1 MDPLITGELERL
13 RDVVIHRPGPE
24 LDRMVPDNLEATIA
38 DSSGRISANPNYL
51 LFDDLVLLSKLR
63 KEHNQIN
70 EVLRAC
76 CGFDKTHQLR
86 DLLRTLLHD
95 SDVREWV
102 VDESIQIERQYWDN
116 AVSQTDR
123 HRMLDLDPHNLVK
136 TLARGTF
143 SDGYQVL
150 KWPLPNMIF
159 TRDLAAVVGENLV
172 LTYAKKNARRR
183 EMALTRAL
191 FRHHPFFKR
200 CDVIDIGSV
209 VSEPALEGGDIMVL
223 GPNKVAIGV
232 SERTTLESAQAAA
245 RALLQTS
252 VDTVYLVTIL
262 AHRSTMHLDTI
273 FTLIHHNQ
281 CLAYAPLIVQNEGVE
296 IRSVTGDGKEE
307 KRSGSL
313 LDVLAADGL
322 TLEPVLCGGEDP
334 IHQARE
340 QWSDGANAFAMAPGK
355 ILLYARNEQTLRQ
368 LNAAG
373 YEVITP
379 DEFCRNAGLILD
391 DPARNVV
398 VAIDGSELS
407 RGRGGPRCL
416 TLPLKRD
423 PIE

>member
-1 MDPLITGELERL
+1 MKPKLTGELNRL

-24 LDRMVPDNLEATIA
+24 LDRMVPENLEATIS
-38 DSSGRISANPNYL
+38 DNSGQIRDNPNYL
-51 LFDDLVLLSKLR
+51 LFDDLVLLSKLQ
-63 KEHNQIN
+63 KEHDQIN
-70 EVLRAC
+70 KVLRAC
-76 CGFDKTHQLR
+76 CGDDHAHQVR

-95 SDVREWV
+95 PKAREWV
-102 VDESIQIERQYWDN
+102 VDESIQIEHEYWGQS
-116 AVSQTDR
+116 VSQKDR
-123 HRMLDLDPHNLVK
+123 HQMLDLDPHNLLK
-136 TLARGTF
+136 TLTRGTF

-150 KWPLPNMIF
+150 KWPTPNMIF
-159 TRDLAAVVGENLV
+159 TRDLAAIVGENVV

-191 FRHHPFFKR
+191 FRHHPFFKD
-200 CDVIDIGSV
+200 CAVIDIGDSV
-209 VSEPALEGGDIMVL
+209 PDAALEGGDILVL

-245 RALLQTS
+245 RALLKTS
-252 VDTVYLVTIL
+252 VDVVYLVSIL

-273 FTLIHHNQ
+273 FTLIHHDQ
-281 CLAYAPLIVQNEGVE
+281 CLAYAPLIVETAGVE
-296 IRSVTGDGKEE
+296 IRSMTGSGKEE
-307 KRSGSL
+307 ARSGSL

-322 TLEPVLCGGEDP
+322 TLNPVLCGGDDP

-355 ILLYARNEQTLRQ
+355 ILLYARNEHTLRQ
-368 LNAAG
+368 LNSVG
-373 YEVITP
+373 YEVLTP
-379 DEFCRNAGLILD
+379 DAFCRNAGLILD
-391 DPARNVV
+391 DPTRNVV

-423 PIE
+423 TAG